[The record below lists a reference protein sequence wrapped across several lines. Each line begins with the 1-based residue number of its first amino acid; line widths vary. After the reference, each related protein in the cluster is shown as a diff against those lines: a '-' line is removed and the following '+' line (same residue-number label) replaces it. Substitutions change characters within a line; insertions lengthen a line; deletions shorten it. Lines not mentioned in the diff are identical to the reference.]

1 MEGANTTRK
10 KGRKDTARKGLKN
23 KSEQM
28 IMNNY
33 ITMKYIVQ
41 HKNEAI
47 SAEKYYTYI
56 NQYHQ

>member
-1 MEGANTTRK
+1 VQIPERKEGKIQQEKR
-10 KGRKDTARKGLKN
+10 LKN

-47 SAEKYYTYI
+47 SAEKNIIPT
-56 NQYHQ
+56 